1 MLHVLIFRNP
11 SRNISS
17 PRVAHFLL
25 SFCFFLFFSV
35 FSIFSAF
42 FCFFRCAFQR
52 HITRLWRATRPTR
65 LGKSKVYYISITMSQ
80 KAKNINAGIF
90 HNPPRNIPSPRV
102 ARFLLSFCFFS
113 AFFLLFS
120 AFPVLSAFL
129 VMRFSATQHHS
140 GG

>member
-25 SFCFFLFFSV
+25 SFCFFLLFSMFSV
-35 FSIFSAF
+35 F

-102 ARFLLSFCFFS
+102 ARFLLFS
-113 AFFLLFS
+113 AFFLLSFC
-120 AFPVLSAFL
+120 FFL
-129 VMRFSATQHHS
+129 LFLFFLLF
-140 GG
+140 